1 MDVWDTLAAID
12 ADATLSDEEKKR
24 ARYAAKASAIADIIN
39 NGKPAPNPVPAAI
52 GNTYRL
58 DGVDY
63 TIFFAAQEERNGTPV
78 LRIIML
84 AKRVADGA
92 TLVSPRDDMIFVNPD
107 IYGSGRKKDLVE
119 AARDRLRDIVRR
131 ALADG

>member
-24 ARYAAKASAIADIIN
+24 ARYEVKAWAIADIIN
-39 NGKPAPNPVPAAI
+39 FGKPAPNPVPAAI

-63 TIFFAAQEERNGTPV
+63 TIFFAAQEERNGVPV

-84 AKRVADGA
+84 AKRVVDKV
-92 TLVSPRDDMIFVNPD
+92 TLISPQDDLIFVNPPTLTRTR
-107 IYGSGRKKDLVE
+107 SKDL
-119 AARDRLRDIVRR
+119 ATTAREM
-131 ALADG
+131 LAGVLP

>member
-24 ARYAAKASAIADIIN
+24 ARYAAKAWAIADIIN

-78 LRIIML
+78 LRIVML
-84 AKRVADGA
+84 AKRVVDKV
-92 TLVSPRDDMIFVNPD
+92 TLISPQDDLVFVNPPTLTRTR
-107 IYGSGRKKDLVE
+107 SKDLAV
-119 AARDRLRDIVRR
+119 AAREI
-131 ALADG
+131 LAGVLP

>member
-1 MDVWDTLAAID
+1 MDVWATLDAID
-12 ADATLSDEEKKR
+12 ADAALSDDEKRR

-39 NGKPAPNPVPAAI
+39 NGKPAPQPLPAAI

-84 AKRVADGA
+84 AKRVSDGV
-92 TLVSPRDDMIFVNPD
+92 TLISPKDDLIFVNPPTLTRTR
-107 IYGSGRKKDLVE
+107 SKDLAA
-119 AARDRLRDIVRR
+119 AAREM
-131 ALADG
+131 LASLVAGA

>member
-12 ADATLSDEEKKR
+12 ADASLSDEEKNR
-24 ARYAAKASAIADIIN
+24 ARYEVKAWAIADILN
-39 NGKPAPNPVPAAI
+39 NGKPAPNPVPPAI

-63 TIFFAAQEERNGTPV
+63 TLFFAAQEERNGVPV

-84 AKRVADGA
+84 AKRVADGV
-92 TLVSPRDDMIFVNPD
+92 TLISPKDDLIFVNPPTLTRTR
-107 IYGSGRKKDLVE
+107 SKDLAA
-119 AARDRLRDIVRR
+119 AAREMLSG
-131 ALADG
+131 LLP

>member
-12 ADATLSDEEKKR
+12 ADASLSDDEKKR

-39 NGKPAPNPVPAAI
+39 FGKPAPNPVPPAI

-58 DGVDY
+58 DGVDF
-63 TIFFAAQEERNGTPV
+63 TIFLAAAEERNGTPV

-84 AKRVADGA
+84 AKRVVDGA
-92 TLVSPRDDMIFVNPD
+92 VLISPKDDLIFVNPPTLTRTR
-107 IYGSGRKKDLVE
+107 SKDLAA
-119 AARDRLRDIVRR
+119 AAREM
-131 ALADG
+131 LAGLLP

>member
-12 ADATLSDEEKKR
+12 ADATISDEEKKR

-39 NGKPAPNPVPAAI
+39 FGKPAPNPVPAAI

-63 TIFFAAQEERNGTPV
+63 TIFLAAQEERNGTPV
-78 LRIIML
+78 LRVIML

-92 TLVSPRDDMIFVNPD
+92 VLISPRDDLVFVNPPTLTRTR
-107 IYGSGRKKDLVE
+107 SKDLAA
-119 AARDRLRDIVRR
+119 AAREM
-131 ALADG
+131 LAGVMS

>member
-12 ADATLSDEEKKR
+12 ADATLSDEERKR

-39 NGKPAPNPVPAAI
+39 NGKGPPNPVPAAI
-52 GNTYRL
+52 GQTYRL

-63 TIFFAAQEERNGTPV
+63 TIFFAAAEERNGTPV

-84 AKRVADGA
+84 AKRVVDKA
-92 TLVSPRDDMIFVNPD
+92 TLISPQDDLVFVNPPTLTRTR
-107 IYGSGRKKDLVE
+107 SKDLAT
-119 AARDRLRDIVRR
+119 AAREM
-131 ALADG
+131 LAGLIA

>member
-24 ARYAAKASAIADIIN
+24 ARYAAKAWAIADIIN
-39 NGKPAPNPVPAAI
+39 FGKPAPNPVPAVI

-58 DGVDY
+58 DGVDF
-63 TIFFAAQEERNGTPV
+63 TVFFAAQEERNGTPV
-78 LRIIML
+78 LRIVML

-92 TLVSPRDDMIFVNPD
+92 TLISPRDDLIFVNPPTLTRTR
-107 IYGSGRKKDLVE
+107 SKDLAG
-119 AARDRLRDIVRR
+119 AAREM
-131 ALADG
+131 LAGVLS

>member
-52 GNTYRL
+52 GQTYRL

-63 TIFFAAQEERNGTPV
+63 TIFFAAQEERNGVPV

-84 AKRVADGA
+84 AKRVVDKV
-92 TLVSPRDDMIFVNPD
+92 TLISPQDDLIFVNPPTLTRTR
-107 IYGSGRKKDLVE
+107 SKDLAT
-119 AARDRLRDIVRR
+119 AAREM
-131 ALADG
+131 LAGLLS